1 MYSSPRVGQVLF
13 NEFAE
18 LQTFV
23 QLTHQQEAAIGGDPR
38 SLEIDVQRGI
48 KRELKC
54 LILFLTQWGSTS

>member
-23 QLTHQQEAAIGGDPR
+23 QLTHQQEAAIGGVTRAPWK
-38 SLEIDVQRGI
+38 STFNEA
-48 KRELKC
+48 LKE
-54 LILFLTQWGSTS
+54 S